1 MIQQEDKRVKHQR
14 LYKRKYQ
21 AKNFSIAALHNLLG
35 FFLAIRM
42 QYTANIVPPDPARLP
57 LQFLETAD
65 QELLRCVGRSN
76 TNIRRHCL
84 LKKKSE
90 KLKFNASWSL
100 FKRGPLILRCIQFM
114 FGGLIQKICRA
125 DLFQTHTLRGA
136 GVVQHSCMSQMLT
149 LYVFELQNDL

>member
-1 MIQQEDKRVKHQR
+1 
-14 LYKRKYQ
+14 
-21 AKNFSIAALHNLLG
+21 
-35 FFLAIRM
+35 M

-65 QELLRCVGRSN
+65 GELLRCVGRSN

-100 FKRGPLILRCIQFM
+100 FKRELLILQCIQFM
-114 FGGLIQKICRA
+114 IGQKILKIGLRKAQISLMSATWNLTVKNCPTTTTYEQVVFAAPLERGKTNRQVYR
-125 DLFQTHTLRGA
+125 QTDTHRQTKNQIIRQRDIPTNRQIA
-136 GVVQHSCMSQMLT
+136 K
-149 LYVFELQNDL
+149 

>member
-1 MIQQEDKRVKHQR
+1 
-14 LYKRKYQ
+14 
-21 AKNFSIAALHNLLG
+21 
-35 FFLAIRM
+35 M
-42 QYTANIVPPDPARLP
+42 QYTANNVPPDPARLP

-65 QELLRCVGRSN
+65 RELLRCVGRSN